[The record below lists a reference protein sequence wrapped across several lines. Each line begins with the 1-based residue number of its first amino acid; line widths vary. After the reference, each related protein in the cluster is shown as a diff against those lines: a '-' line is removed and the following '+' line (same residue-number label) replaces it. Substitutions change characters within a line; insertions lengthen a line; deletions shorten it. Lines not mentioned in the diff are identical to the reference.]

1 MNIVDLPAR
10 RLPGDYKRLTTDW
23 LTHKAARGA
32 TANTVAAY
40 AADLAHLGDYLARH
54 GVTLV
59 QLVSERM
66 LNRWL
71 DEGIVHLG
79 WSRRTAS
86 RRMSSVR
93 GFFAWLRAEALIEHD
108 PAAEIRI
115 RYRPRTVLAPELEP
129 LRAVVAAIGTEH
141 PVDLRDRAVL
151 MLLLDAALRANEVA
165 GLDLPARDAV
175 HTVHL
180 ERQRV
185 SVRPKG
191 DADGATE
198 TVGIEEQTVASL
210 RRWIKARPLLAREG
224 ERALFVNAHGR
235 RMSRQTI
242 YTMVRARGAA
252 AGLPRLHPHL
262 FRHRRIGEV
271 AEKLGLDFARAQ
283 ARHRHKSTTANIY
296 GHHAEE
302 VQREAIRR
310 MVPLGRVG

>member
-1 MNIVDLPAR
+1 MNIVDLPKR

-23 LTHKAARGA
+23 LTHKHARGA
-32 TANTVAAY
+32 TANTIAAY
-40 AADLAHLGDYLARH
+40 AADLRLLGEYLARH

-59 QLVSERM
+59 QLISESM

-71 DEGIVHLG
+71 DEGLVHHQ

-86 RRMSSVR
+86 RRMATVR
-93 GFFAWLRAEALIEHD
+93 GFCAWLTSERLITHD
-108 PAAEIRI
+108 PAGGIRI
-115 RYRPRTVLAPELEP
+115 RYRARTVLAPELEP
-129 LRAVVAAIGTEH
+129 LRGVVSRIGTEH
-141 PVDLRDRAVL
+141 PLDLRDRAVL

-165 GLDLPARDAV
+165 ALDMPGRGVVYTA
-175 HTVHL
+175 HL
-180 ERQRV
+180 DRLRV

-198 TVGIEEQTVASL
+198 TVGIEQQTADAL
-210 RRWIKARPLLAREG
+210 RAWIKVRQRMAREG
-224 ERALFVNAHGR
+224 EAALFVNAHGR
-235 RMSRQTI
+235 RLSRQSI
-242 YTMVRARGAA
+242 YVMVRARGAA

-296 GHHAEE
+296 GHHADE
-302 VQREAIRR
+302 VQREAIRKLA
-310 MVPLGRVG
+310 PLGRVG